1 MPSEPARPLPTP
13 DPPELAIA
21 TEATAQVLPH
31 RRRTDISALRES
43 LCNELERRKPD
54 HDADVE
60 PIAIFGFADRRLH
73 PLASPMRSAPGALL
87 GLRVPDRFDAVAA
100 IAASVMTTS
109 DRNHVEAV
117 LAVAVCR
124 DDHELCFLA
133 GNADIAETWQPQGWL
148 IDACRRSLGLPT
160 RPSFAQPA
168 DLSLVLWLD
177 YLLVALVEHRAV
189 SWDDAVHCCP
199 VPLPTWDTSPEL
211 LGERLAD
218 AAPSWSLLRAAA
230 AGGAPLPVPMRA
242 DHAAWMDD
250 AMFTRWVLGFFPEL
264 DDLRNDVAFLAS
276 SDVAERVER
285 VVRAARHEP

>member
-1 MPSEPARPLPTP
+1 MGTAP
-13 DPPELAIA
+13 D
-21 TEATAQVLPH
+21 T
-31 RRRTDISALRES
+31 
-43 LCNELERRKPD
+43 
-54 HDADVE
+54 
-60 PIAIFGFADRRLH
+60 
-73 PLASPMRSAPGALL
+73 LL

-109 DRNHVEAV
+109 TRNHADAV
-117 LAVAVCR
+117 LGVAVAR

-133 GNADIAETWQPQGWL
+133 GDAEITETWQPQGWL
-148 IDACRRSLGLPT
+148 IDACRRSLGLAT

-177 YLLVALVEHRAV
+177 HLLVGLVEHRWI
-189 SWDDAVHCCP
+189 SWADAIDCCP
-199 VPLPTWDTSPEL
+199 VTSPTGDASPEL

-218 AAPSWSLLRAAA
+218 TAPSWSLLRTAA

-276 SDVAERVER
+276 NDVAERVER
-285 VVRAARHEP
+285 VVRAARLEP